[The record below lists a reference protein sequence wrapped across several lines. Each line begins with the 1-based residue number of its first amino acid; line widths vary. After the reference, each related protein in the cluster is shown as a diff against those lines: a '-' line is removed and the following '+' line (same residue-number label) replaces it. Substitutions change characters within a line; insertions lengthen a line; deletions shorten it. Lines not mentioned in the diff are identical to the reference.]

1 MFHNV
6 YIYNNDKK
14 LIQRGKIWCD
24 DYYISNYDNYML
36 LVALSDSMQYR
47 IYGSY
52 IIVI

>member
-1 MFHNV
+1 MLHIV

-14 LIQRGKIWCD
+14 LIQCGKIWCN
-24 DYYISNYDNYML
+24 DYHISNYDNYML
-36 LVALSDSMQYR
+36 LVALSGTIQYR